1 MVEVIGIAILSGIIG
16 MMLGLKIGWRDVKK
30 AFMILT
36 YQDIKMA
43 GNINGAIKASAIV
56 ALLIATPPVLIAM
69 TYDDYPKYCKL
80 SILLPCIGVGDD

>member
-1 MVEVIGIAILSGIIG
+1 MPSAS
-16 MMLGLKIGWRDVKK
+16 
-30 AFMILT
+30 MILT

-56 ALLIATPPVLIAM
+56 ALLIAAPPVLIVM

-80 SILLPCIGVGDD
+80 SILLPCIGVSDE